1 MKTTLPSRVPLR
13 RFALSGVL
21 LLVPLAPGFGAEL
34 TDGPQFAR
42 QVVAVLDRLG
52 CNSGACHGS
61 FRGQNGF
68 RLSLFGSEPAI
79 DYEFIANDAFGRRI
93 NRNDPEQ
100 SLLLLKPTLQ
110 TSHRGG
116 LKLTRGSAE
125 YQLLREWIAAGA
137 RYNSATEAPVA
148 RIEVTPAEVVLVPH
162 SGKANIRV
170 TAFYGDGVQADVT
183 ALSRFETLNDEV
195 ALVDRD
201 GQITC
206 QEAGDAPI
214 LVRYAGQVAVV
225 QVLVPRA
232 GSPAVADL
240 YTSTGFIDD
249 EINGKL
255 RKLNLAP
262 SALCSDVKFLRR
274 VSLDLIGTLPTPV
287 EIRAFVADTQ
297 PYKRARKI
305 DELLERPEYAAFW
318 ATRFSDW
325 TGNDT
330 RYLANPYRPRQS
342 KQWHDWFRDKL
353 TRNVPYSALATGVV
367 AATSHEGQKPEEWQ
381 AWAKAEDQRLKGKD
395 WNFEYGKRKTLD
407 LLYIKAR
414 NLDPDNLALQISYCF
429 LGVKIECAQCHKHP
443 MDRWT
448 QADFGSF
455 ASTFAYVG
463 VSKEFGHQ
471 ALPLEAATNNGMV
484 GINEVFALEAPRKQY
499 TDPRNGQALQPK
511 ALGGPALPAGKD
523 QDPRAA
529 LAAWMT
535 APANPYFARAMVNR
549 LWAHYFGRGLV
560 EPPDA
565 LAAANPASH
574 PVLLDELARRFAASG
589 YDLKALHR
597 LLLNTH
603 AYQRSRQANEANRG
617 DHRNFSHALVR
628 RLGAEQ
634 VIDAVAQATGVPPQ
648 FDAKDAPPGTR
659 AIEIA
664 PSRLTGS
671 DAYALTIF
679 GRPQRQQNCDCER
692 SSQPGLP
699 QTLYL
704 FNDSDLLSKIRKPGG
719 RLEKLLAESADNQR
733 LVEELYLWT
742 LSRWPSDTERGE
754 AFKYLGT
761 GENRRE
767 LAEDLFWALLNHR
780 EFLVNY

>member
-1 MKTTLPSRVPLR
+1 MTMLLPARITWRRITLSLLAFGLAQAPSLAATPTGEPL
-13 RFALSGVL
+13 
-21 LLVPLAPGFGAEL
+21 
-34 TDGPQFAR
+34 FAR

-93 NRNDPEQ
+93 NRNDPEN

-110 TSHRGG
+110 TPHRGG
-116 LKLTRGSAE
+116 LKLIRGSPE
-125 YQLLREWIAAGA
+125 YHLLRDWIAAGA
-137 RYNSATEAPVA
+137 RYDPTAEAPVV
-148 RIEVTPAEVVLVPH
+148 RIEVTPPEVVLVP
-162 SGKANIRV
+162 STGKASIRV
-170 TAFYGDGVQADVT
+170 TATYGDGTQTDVT
-183 ALSRFETLNDEV
+183 GLSRFETLNDEV

-201 GQITC
+201 GQITA

-232 GSPAVADL
+232 GAVPSAERF
-240 YTSTGFIDD
+240 TTTGFIDD
-249 EINGKL
+249 EINSKL
-255 RKLNLAP
+255 RKLHLAP
-262 SALCSDVKFLRR
+262 SGLCTDVEFLRR
-274 VSLDLIGTLPTPV
+274 VSLDLIGTLPTPA

-305 DELLERPEYAAFW
+305 DELLDRPECAAFW

-353 TRNVPYSALATGVV
+353 SRNVSYRDIATGVV
-367 AATSHEGQKPEEWQ
+367 AATSLEGQKPEEWQ
-381 AWAKAEDQRLKGKD
+381 AWAKAEDQRLKSKD
-395 WNFEYGKRKTLD
+395 WTFEYGKRKSLD

-484 GINEVFALEAPRKQY
+484 GINEVFALETPRKHY
-499 TDPRNGQALQPK
+499 IDPRNGQELKPK
-511 ALGGPALPAGKD
+511 ALGGPMLPAGKNL
-523 QDPRAA
+523 DPRVT

-535 APANPYFARAMVNR
+535 APANPYFSRAMVNR

-603 AYQRSRQANEANRG
+603 AYQRSRQPNETNRG
-617 DHRNFSHALVR
+617 DRRNFSHALVR

-634 VIDAVAQATGVPPQ
+634 VIDALGQATGVPPQ
-648 FDAKDAPPGTR
+648 FDPKDAPPGTR

-719 RLEKLLAESADNQR
+719 RLEKLLAESTDNQR
-733 LVEELYLWT
+733 LIEELYLWT
-742 LSRWPSDTERGE
+742 LSRWPSEAERAE
-754 AFKYLGT
+754 SVKYVGSGT
-761 GENRRE
+761 TRRE
-767 LAEDLFWALLNHR
+767 RAEDLFWALLNHR